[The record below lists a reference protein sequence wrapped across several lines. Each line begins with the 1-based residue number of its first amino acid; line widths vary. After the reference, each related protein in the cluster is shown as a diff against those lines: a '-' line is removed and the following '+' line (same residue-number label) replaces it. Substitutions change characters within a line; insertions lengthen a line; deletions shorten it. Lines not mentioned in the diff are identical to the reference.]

1 MARYASTIY
10 LSNIINFLSTKLLG
24 DSIPD
29 AIPKNHQIMLWWAGL
44 RGAIAFALSVEVKG
58 PSSMPIRT
66 TTLVVCVFTIVLL
79 GGTTKFM
86 IDYLN
91 IPVSEKI
98 QRTSSTLEEYDS
110 SSNSDYSDGEM
121 DQIPEQRVSE
131 CSSTEKAD
139 DDPLFSRK
147 ALNALRGEREI
158 SNWLVKV
165 DQKYLKPFFCI
176 KKPWNSSRKNC
187 KSLSDPNAAPER
199 DLSAK
204 FSDSTIASY
213 M

>member
-1 MARYASTIY
+1 MQ
-10 LSNIINFLSTKLLG
+10 G

-29 AIPKNHQIMLWWAGL
+29 EIPENHQIMLWWAGL

-66 TTLVVCVFTIVLL
+66 TTLVVCVFTIVLF

-86 IDYLN
+86 IDYLK
-91 IPVSEKI
+91 IPVCEKL
-98 QRTSSTLEEYDS
+98 QSPSSTSGEYDS
-110 SSNSDYSDGEM
+110 SSHSDYSDGEA
-121 DQIPEQRVSE
+121 DDCTDIRVSA
-131 CSSTEKAD
+131 CSSTERAD

-176 KKPWNSSRKNC
+176 KKPWSSSRKNP
-187 KSLSDPNAAPER
+187 KSQSDSKASPER

-204 FSDSTIASY
+204 FSDITISSY